1 MVASSFYKVSIPPI
15 YVWFL
20 EMEKNIWPT
29 GLSFFLSTDYFLQGT
44 QHVIHRWMGRKCCP
58 ITLNPGISLSKP
70 TGFSLCFWLARGEDS
85 QDGLDFSFM
94 SKVNDKSGVKGC
106 SMLSTLI
113 SLQLRPLAGAME
125 GSIFWCQDDVVASV
139 RKGATCKRMCV
150 AHIEI
155 GSFVQGWASIIYY

>member
-1 MVASSFYKVSIPPI
+1 MVASSFYEVSVPPI

-44 QHVIHRWMGRKCCP
+44 QHVIHRWMGPKCCP

-70 TGFSLCFWLARGEDS
+70 TGF
-85 QDGLDFSFM
+85 
-94 SKVNDKSGVKGC
+94 GVKSC

-113 SLQLRPLAGAME
+113 SFQVRPLAGAME

-139 RKGATCKRMCV
+139 RKGAACKRMCV
-150 AHIEI
+150 AQIEI
-155 GSFVQGWASIIYY
+155 GSFVQGWACSIHNILLTIDIFVCWNCLITPTDGMF